1 MPDEKGTYEQPEEK
15 DESQLKNEQ
24 AEKTRD
30 EPMEAEEEQTE
41 KQLEKE
47 YSLTEAAAQPKPE
60 QQSQQKQEENATDL
74 DLNLDLPQRPRSLGS
89 NTIQESADYVLQLL
103 HAYAAAFGL

>member
-1 MPDEKGTYEQPEEK
+1 
-15 DESQLKNEQ
+15 
-24 AEKTRD
+24 
-30 EPMEAEEEQTE
+30 MEAEEEETE
-41 KQLEKE
+41 KQMGKKC
-47 YSLTEAAAQPKPE
+47 SLTEAAAQPNPE
-60 QQSQQKQEENATDL
+60 QQPQQKQEDNAADL

>member
-1 MPDEKGTYEQPEEK
+1 
-15 DESQLKNEQ
+15 
-24 AEKTRD
+24 
-30 EPMEAEEEQTE
+30 MEADEEQTE

-60 QQSQQKQEENATDL
+60 QKKQEENATDL